1 MASSSHNFQEIN
13 DLCANLNLEEEEE
26 DVIIRNTGSIDT
38 GVDTRWC
45 LVGTFIQHH
54 QMDFDTIQHQLASL
68 WKPGMGMFCK
78 ELGSNRFLFQFY
90 HDVDIN
96 RVIDGSPWRCLR
108 KLIIFDRLKAGDDPR
123 SIPLSKLDIWVQI
136 FNLQPGFMSEHVV
149 KDVGNRMGAYIESDP
164 NNFTGDWKEFLRIRV
179 TLHIGKPLRRKMKI
193 SPEGEDSFWINFK
206 YERAPTF
213 CFICGIIGH
222 TENFCSQLFHTP
234 PEKIVKP
241 YSNWMRA
248 QPTRQSKFIGS
259 KWLRNVGWQP
269 EQVGL
274 HPSGR

>member
-136 FNLQPGFMSEHVV
+136 FNLQPDSDAE
-149 KDVGNRMGAYIESDP
+149 IEEASVE
-164 NNFTGDWKEFLRIRV
+164 N
-179 TLHIGKPLRRKMKI
+179 IGKVNANP
-193 SPEGEDSFWINFK
+193 N
-206 YERAPTF
+206 
-213 CFICGIIGH
+213 IIGGNQGTH
-222 TENFCSQLFHTP
+222 SAINTRDSQHIQSSDLLNKAGTQNNNDIKKGGLP
-234 PEKIVKP
+234 ISDVKRRRT
-241 YSNWMRA
+241 S
-248 QPTRQSKFIGS
+248 IEGS
-259 KWLRNVGWQP
+259 KMPG
-269 EQVGL
+269 
-274 HPSGR
+274 